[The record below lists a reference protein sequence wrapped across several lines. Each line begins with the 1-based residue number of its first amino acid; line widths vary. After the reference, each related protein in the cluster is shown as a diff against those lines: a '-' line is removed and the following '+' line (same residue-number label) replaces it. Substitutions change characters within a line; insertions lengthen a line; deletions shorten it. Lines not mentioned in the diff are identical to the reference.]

1 MIYYGMLAA
10 ASAMF
15 GTQFL
20 FKQVFRRNYKSNT
33 LEATAVSGFGG
44 SVFGL
49 VSMLLVNG
57 FCFEY
62 SHFSMLMAFI
72 STLNGFLFTFCSMKA
87 LGKINLSLYSTFSML
102 GGMALPFAVGI
113 LFFNEELTLGKSI
126 CFVLISF
133 SFLLTLKKDDTA
145 KSEKKYY
152 VGVFIFNGMA
162 GVISKFYAAAPYERV
177 SAAGYS
183 ILVALL
189 SIVAYMV
196 MLFYLKPDLKKLNL
210 KAVSGILGSGVF
222 NKVANWLMLVALAYV
237 PASAEYPFITGGTMI
252 VSTVLSYFVK
262 DRPSKRE
269 LLSVLIALI
278 GVIALIL

>member
-20 FKQVFRRNYKSNT
+20 FKQIFRRNFKSNT
-33 LEATAVSGFGG
+33 IAATAVSGFGG
-44 SVFGL
+44 AIFGL
-49 VSMLLVNG
+49 ISMLLVNG

-62 SHFSMLMAFI
+62 SHFSMIMAVV
-72 STLNGFLFTFCSMKA
+72 STLNGFLFAFCSMKS

-102 GGMALPFAVGI
+102 GGMALPFAAGI
-113 LFFNEELTLGKSI
+113 LFFQEKLTIGKII
-126 CFVLISF
+126 CLVLISI
-133 SFLLTLKKDDTA
+133 SFLLTMDKNHSG

-152 VGVFIFNGMA
+152 VGVFIFNGMS
-162 GVISKFYAAAPYERV
+162 GVISKFYATAPYERI

-189 SIVAYMV
+189 SIAVYTV
-196 MLFYLKPDLKKLNL
+196 MLFVLKPDFKKLNA
-210 KAVSGILGSGVF
+210 KAVCGILGSGVF
-222 NKVANWLMLVALAYV
+222 NKVANWLMLIALSYV

-252 VSTVLSYFVK
+252 VSTILSYFVK
-262 DRPSKRE
+262 DKPSKRE

-278 GVIALIL
+278 GVITLIF